1 MAIIVGPSDWWLRT
15 AESLNALAVACPVGT
30 TLPDGSRIICKNGI
44 QSWIVAPCCTQ
55 VFFEVW
61 NGFAQYGSVCTTCPP
76 PTGLGKCTACIC
88 EWPTLNSL
96 MLQCGFNPS
105 DWFVPCISQLQNPG
119 YSCRTNWDFS
129 SAGYWSSTEY
139 SSTCACF
146 LCFSNGLTC
155 NCTKANFNCVRA
167 FRCVTY

>member
-15 AESLNALAVACPVGT
+15 AESINALAVACPVGT

-44 QSWIVAPCCTQ
+44 QSWIVAPACTQ
-55 VFFEVW
+55 AS
-61 NGFAQYGSVCTTCPP
+61 AQWAGGQYNSVCATCPP

-88 EWPTLNSL
+88 EWPSLNSL

-129 SAGYWSSTEY
+129 SSNYWSSTEF
-139 SSTCACF
+139 SSTSVCYVS
-146 LCFSNGLTC
+146 FSNGGT
-155 NCTKANFNCVRA
+155 NHHDKARLCCVRA

>member
-1 MAIIVGPSDWWLRT
+1 
-15 AESLNALAVACPVGT
+15 
-30 TLPDGSRIICKNGI
+30 
-44 QSWIVAPCCTQ
+44 
-55 VFFEVW
+55 
-61 NGFAQYGSVCTTCPP
+61 
-76 PTGLGKCTACIC
+76 
-88 EWPTLNSL
+88 